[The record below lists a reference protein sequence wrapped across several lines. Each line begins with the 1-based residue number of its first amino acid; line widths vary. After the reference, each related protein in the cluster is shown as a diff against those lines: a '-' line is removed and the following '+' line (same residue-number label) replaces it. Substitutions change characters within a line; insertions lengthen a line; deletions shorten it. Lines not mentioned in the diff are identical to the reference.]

1 MCRSCVRSLRPERLD
16 SVNISFA
23 CQKCLHKENKTM
35 NKMPL
40 NFRIAAIAAS
50 VFALGLVGYASVVSA
65 AEDNPHS
72 AHMLKC
78 AAACNDCQIQCDA
91 CFTHC
96 ATMVNEGKKDYF
108 RCMNAC
114 VDCAEC
120 CKCCSTLCARNSP
133 MCGEMCVCCAKSCEE
148 CAAACEKFPDDKQLA
163 ACAKACRTCAKECT
177 AMAKMMK

>member
-1 MCRSCVRSLRPERLD
+1 MDRVGILLTYRNFSP
-16 SVNISFA
+16 
-23 CQKCLHKENKTM
+23 KENKTM

-40 NFRIAAIAAS
+40 NFRIAAIAAI
-50 VFALGLVGYASVVSA
+50 VFTLGLVGYASVVSA

-72 AHMLKC
+72 ADMLKC

-108 RCMNAC
+108 KCMNSC
-114 VDCAEC
+114 VDCAEF
-120 CKCCSTLCARNSP
+120 CKCCSSLCARQSP
-133 MCGEMCVCCAKSCEE
+133 LSGVMSACCAKSCEE
-148 CAAACEKFPDDKQLA
+148 CAVACEKFPDDKQLA
-163 ACAKACRTCAKECT
+163 ICAKACRTSFKECA